1 MARTSLFT
9 SRTGRRLGAAAAGG
23 TLLAGLALASPATAA
38 PGTPSFEGRV
48 YADGQAYGTK
58 FTTALPGPRGANSQ
72 SFDALYAVT
81 NGAAGQLAVAEAA
94 PGSTDYNGGRW
105 AVSTVTWT
113 DAALALYG
121 AALPVLT
128 SDDELLAQE
137 AAGLLTVTAGAP
149 DAPGAPPDYFQCPLL
164 PVK

>member
-1 MARTSLFT
+1 MNS
-9 SRTGRRLGAAAAGG
+9 
-23 TLLAGLALASPATAA
+23 AS
-38 PGTPSFEGRV
+38 
-48 YADGQAYGTK
+48 
-58 FTTALPGPRGANSQ
+58 
-72 SFDALYAVT
+72 
-81 NGAAGQLAVAEAA
+81 
-94 PGSTDYNGGRW
+94 
-105 AVSTVTWT
+105 
-113 DAALALYG
+113 